1 MPLIICVCRFECRQ
15 TLTVKRKEEQK
26 TGLKKVERLWMLNN
40 SELAAH
46 GASGPAG
53 VQELQPLMSSVL
65 APHLC
70 PAHTHTY
77 TDTMCISST
86 HKAANSARLSTPN
99 CFSPPTPQISDLGL
113 IKS

>member
-1 MPLIICVCRFECRQ
+1 MPLIKCVYGFECRQ
-15 TLTVKRKEEQK
+15 TLTVKRKEERK

-53 VQELQPLMSSVL
+53 VQELQPLMSSVP

-77 TDTMCISST
+77 TQTQCVP
-86 HKAANSARLSTPN
+86 AA
-99 CFSPPTPQISDLGL
+99 L
-113 IKS
+113 IKLQTLLACPLRTVSDIRLGPH